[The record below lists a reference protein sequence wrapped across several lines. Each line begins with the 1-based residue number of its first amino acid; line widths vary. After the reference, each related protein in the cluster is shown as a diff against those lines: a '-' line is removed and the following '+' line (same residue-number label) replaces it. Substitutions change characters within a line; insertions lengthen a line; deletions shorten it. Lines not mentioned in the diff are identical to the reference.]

1 MTSAMKNFVNVFI
14 PGMHKDQ
21 GNTVLGD
28 LKKPQS
34 LSQGSRSQKKAQYK
48 NIVHLS
54 TVLGTI
60 MP

>member
-1 MTSAMKNFVNVFI
+1 MASAMKNIVNVFI

-34 LSQGSRSQKKAQYK
+34 LPQGSRSQNRHDTKTLCILAQC
-48 NIVHLS
+48 
-54 TVLGTI
+54 
-60 MP
+60 